1 MADVHY
7 VTQGWCVHD
16 DRWTQALRDVGFD
29 PDVIQVGRDVSAAR
43 DLADYISG
51 REFADFPILAGP
63 LDTVTGHLRDFGRR
77 VVGLSWGFDIHR
89 MDELAW
95 LGDLGGVI
103 VDSVA
108 TAELLREA
116 DVDPARITYLPW
128 GVDLEAFPAAQ
139 PLVTRASLGI
149 PDEAK
154 VILSLRAHEQRYHVG
169 DVINAFA
176 EVAAVNPEAV
186 LVVGSTGSLT
196 EDLERQCTSPL
207 IHDRVYFIGQR
218 TESEVAD
225 LLVLADAYV
234 SASEVDGT
242 SVTLLQA
249 MASGTPCV
257 VSDIPGNRPWIHNGR
272 TGWLFALRDSAHL
285 ARAIH
290 QELASPGSTAHEA
303 RIQVEAEA
311 DWLVNRNRLVTA
323 LGNTGP

>member
-29 PDVIQVGRDVSAAR
+29 PDVIQVGRDISTAS
-43 DLADYISG
+43 DLAEYIAS
-51 REFADFPILAGP
+51 RQLADLPILAGP
-63 LDTVTGHLRDFGRR
+63 LNTVAEHVRDFGRR

-108 TAELLREA
+108 TAELLRKA
-116 DVDPARITYLPW
+116 DVDPSRITYLPW
-128 GVDLEAFPAAQ
+128 GVDLEAFPASQ
-139 PLVTRASLGI
+139 PVLTRSSLGI
-149 PDEAK
+149 PDQAK

-169 DVINAFA
+169 DVIKAFA
-176 EVAAVNPEAV
+176 EVAAADPEAV
-186 LVVGSTGSLT
+186 LVVGSAGSLT
-196 EDLERQCTSPL
+196 EDLERQCASL
-207 IHDRVYFIGQR
+207 SIHDRVYFIGHR

-225 LLVLADAYV
+225 LLALADAYV

-249 MASGTPCV
+249 MASGAPCV

-290 QELASPGSTAHEA
+290 QALASPGSTAHEA